1 LEERVATDHDKNGDW
16 KLTIRLPSLPSL
28 AGFKNPSNLA
38 LALKVSTV
46 LVAVITL
53 YFQDLR
59 IIFADAFTN
68 ETTSYI
74 LIIPFLLAYLIYRK
88 RKMVRAAITSEKT
101 YSPASP
107 RHFGTLGGILLSATA
122 IILYWYGSYT
132 FTPLEYHVLTLPF
145 FAAGLTLVLFNPQTL
160 RQLAF
165 PIAFL
170 AFLVPLPLEIIYS
183 VGSTLSVISS
193 EAPNAIVN
201 TSGIHSTISSI
212 SGTPAITITQA
223 NGTILPPFTVDI
235 ACSGMYSLIAFIV
248 FAAFIA
254 FVVRDKLWK
263 KATIFAVGFPLIY
276 FLNIL
281 RITLIL
287 LIAYQWGEQ
296 LALNI
301 FHLLSGWIL
310 IFLGT
315 LALLIISE
323 KLFKTQI
330 FTKKQTL
337 HNCPNCNP
345 HPSNQTDEFCLTCGR
360 LTKYLQT
367 RFRKTD
373 VAKIVAIALVVILL
387 MSIQAPV
394 FALTQGPA
402 EILIQTPTGQQGSN
416 QVFPPMP
423 NYTLQFFQRQTDF
436 EQMSGQDYSLVYSY
450 TPQDHE
456 EETVFIGLEI
466 AQTITPLHRW
476 EVCLVT
482 WPQALGYQPTVE
494 QLDLRDVQ
502 VLQNPLIIARYFA
515 FKDKSDNQTE
525 VVLYWYENAIFT
537 ANGTS
542 EQKYVEISVIAY
554 PNTQQ
559 DIPSMENE
567 LMPFATAIVNY
578 WQPIKMWTAIAI
590 TLSRNGIT
598 LAEITIALLAAVIIF
613 YTSGTIKQRRANAV
627 AYPKLSSQNKQIIES
642 IAETRKTT
650 KPTLGAI
657 ADTYKSRTGVQIEEK
672 DLLQKLSE
680 TEKTGIIASTTANV
694 QDEPTRVWKTKLAIK
709 KSGAHKRLSMSKQ
722 TITSRLKWK
731 RGT

>member
-1 LEERVATDHDKNGDW
+1 MEERLATDQHKNGEW
-16 KLTIRLPSLPSL
+16 KLTIRLPSFPSL
-28 AGFKNPSNLA
+28 AGLKNPSNLA
-38 LALKVSTV
+38 LALKASTV
-46 LVAVITL
+46 IVAVITL

-59 IIFADAFTN
+59 IIFADALTN
-68 ETTSYI
+68 ESTSYI
-74 LIIPFLLAYLIYRK
+74 LVIPFLFAYLIYRK
-88 RKMVRAAITSEKT
+88 RKMIHAAITSQRT
-101 YSPASP
+101 DSPASA

-132 FTPLEYHVLTLPF
+132 FTALEYHVLTLPI
-145 FAAGLTLVLFNPQTL
+145 FAAGLTLLLFNPQTL
-160 RQLAF
+160 RQAAF

-170 AFLVPLPLEIIYS
+170 ALLAPLPLEIINGL
-183 VGSTLSVISS
+183 GSTLSIISS
-193 EAPNAIVN
+193 EVPNAIVKVL
-201 TSGIHSTISSI
+201 GIRSTISSI

-223 NGTILPPFTVDI
+223 NGTVLPAFTVDL
-235 ACSGMYSLIAFIV
+235 ACSGIYSLISFLI
-248 FAAFIA
+248 FAAFLA

-263 KATIFAVGFPLIY
+263 KAIIFAIGFPFVY

-315 LALLIISE
+315 LILLIISQ

-330 FTKKQTL
+330 FTKKQIR
-337 HNCPNCNP
+337 HNCRNCTPN
-345 HPSNQTDEFCLTCGR
+345 PSNQAEDFCLACGR
-360 LTKYLQT
+360 LTKYVQT
-367 RFRKTD
+367 RIRKTD
-373 VAKIVAIALVVILL
+373 AAKIVAIATVVTLL
-387 MSIQAPV
+387 MSIQVPV

-416 QVFPPMP
+416 QVFPAMP
-423 NYTLQFFQRQTDF
+423 NYTLQYFYRDTAF
-436 EQMSGQDYSLVYSY
+436 EQMSGQDLALIYTY
-450 TPQDHE
+450 TPQDSGR
-456 EETVFIGLEI
+456 ETIFVGLEI

-482 WPQALGYQPTVE
+482 WPQGLGYQSTVA
-494 QLDLRDVQ
+494 QMDLRDVQ

-515 FKDKSDNQTE
+515 FKDNTDNQTE

-542 EQKYVEISVIAY
+542 QEKYVEISLIGY
-554 PNTQQ
+554 PSSAQ

-567 LMPFATAIVNY
+567 LLPFATSIVNY
-578 WQPIKMWTAIAI
+578 WQPIKTWTAVAI
-590 TLSRNGIT
+590 TLSRDGIT
-598 LAEITIALLAAVIIF
+598 LAEITISLLAAIIIF
-613 YTSGTIKQRRANAV
+613 YTFGTIKQRRANAV

-650 KPTLGAI
+650 KPTVGAI
-657 ADTYKSRTGVQIEEK
+657 AETYKSRNDVQIDEK

-680 TEKTGIIASTTANV
+680 TEKTGIIASAIANV
-694 QDEPTRVWKTKLAIK
+694 QDEPTRVWRTRLTIK
-709 KSGAHKRLSMSKQ
+709 KSGGHKRLSMLKQ
-722 TITSRLKWK
+722 TITSRLKWE
-731 RGT
+731 R